1 MVSVVFRC
9 CTFSEIRKL
18 KHILNVREILLL
30 NISGQDGINLLLHCS
45 IVAPKPIFRPK
56 KSIQKFKIQ
65 PHTNPKKCQNLY
77 CLISLVDVKCS

>member
-45 IVAPKPIFRPK
+45 ITAPKPIFRP
-56 KSIQKFKIQ
+56 I
-65 PHTNPKKCQNLY
+65 
-77 CLISLVDVKCS
+77 